1 MSQRTPVQ
9 IGPHAVGPGQPL
21 LLIAGPCVIES
32 RDHTLALAERIA
44 AIARRLEIP
53 LVFKASFDKANRS
66 SLSSFRGPGLEAGL
80 RVLAEVR
87 DTIGLPVLSDIHE
100 PAQAAPAAET
110 LDVLQ
115 IPAFL
120 CRQTDLLVAAG
131 RTGKCVN
138 IKKGQFLA
146 AEKMELAAEKVRE
159 AGSEDVLLT
168 DRGTF
173 FGYERLVNDM
183 TALATMRQYAP
194 VIFDATHSVQ
204 HPGGG
209 RVTGGARE
217 HIPLLTRAA
226 MAVGVDGLFLETHDN
241 PAQAKSDAATVWPL
255 NELENLLR
263 MALRVRAAATD
274 A

>member
-110 LDVLQ
+110 LDVLRDSRVSLS
-115 IPAFL
+115 PDRSPRRRRPN
-120 CRQTDLLVAAG
+120 RQ
-131 RTGKCVN
+131 
-138 IKKGQFLA
+138 
-146 AEKMELAAEKVRE
+146 VRE
-159 AGSEDVLLT
+159 YQERAVP
-168 DRGTF
+168 RGGENGT
-173 FGYERLVNDM
+173 
-183 TALATMRQYAP
+183 
-194 VIFDATHSVQ
+194 
-204 HPGGG
+204 G
-209 RVTGGARE
+209 R
-217 HIPLLTRAA
+217 
-226 MAVGVDGLFLETHDN
+226 
-241 PAQAKSDAATVWPL
+241 
-255 NELENLLR
+255 
-263 MALRVRAAATD
+263 
-274 A
+274 

>member
-1 MSQRTPVQ
+1 MSQKAVVN
-9 IGPHAVGPGQPL
+9 IGPHTVGPGRPL

-32 RDHTLALAERIA
+32 RDHTLRLAERVA
-44 AIARRLEIP
+44 AITRGLELQ

-87 DTIGLPVLSDIHE
+87 DAIGVPVLSDIHE
-100 PAQAAPAAET
+100 PAQAAPAAEA

-131 RTGKCVN
+131 KTGKCVN

-183 TALATMRQYAP
+183 TGLATMRQYAP

-226 MAVGVDGLFLETHDN
+226 MAVGVD
-241 PAQAKSDAATVWPL
+241 
-255 NELENLLR
+255 
-263 MALRVRAAATD
+263 
-274 A
+274 